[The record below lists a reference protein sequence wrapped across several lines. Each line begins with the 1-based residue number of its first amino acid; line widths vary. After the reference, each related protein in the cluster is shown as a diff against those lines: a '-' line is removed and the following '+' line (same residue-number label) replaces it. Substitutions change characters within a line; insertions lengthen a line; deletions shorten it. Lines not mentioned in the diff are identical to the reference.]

1 MYESYCFGIFSYLLL
16 LFIFREWEKRE
27 NAKDDEAKVIPAAF
41 CYLVII
47 VGISSRFVS
56 FSHTYMGWHGV
67 EWNGMIMSDT
77 LTFDLG
83 EKKVEIPISDQ
94 CQYQSVSVT
103 YAIVF

>member
-1 MYESYCFGIFSYLLL
+1 
-16 LFIFREWEKRE
+16 
-27 NAKDDEAKVIPAAF
+27 
-41 CYLVII
+41 
-47 VGISSRFVS
+47 
-56 FSHTYMGWHGV
+56 V